1 MVIGNQP
8 HKRGVVRIFND
19 CVSVVVWYTVMC
31 VQREEEGGCISD
43 LKYDRGH
50 KGGSFCSEQCLGGY
64 YNAKRFHIN
73 TKTCLPVV
81 VMLWPILTTVTL
93 QEFNL
98 TAQTC
103 SLRNKQAADSLC
115 KNVR

>member
-8 HKRGVVRIFND
+8 HYRGVVHIFND

-50 KGGSFCSEQCLGGY
+50 KGGSFCSEQCLGAY
-64 YNAKRFHIN
+64 YDAERFHIN
-73 TKTCLPVV
+73 TKNLPASGCNVV
-81 VMLWPILTTVTL
+81 
-93 QEFNL
+93 
-98 TAQTC
+98 
-103 SLRNKQAADSLC
+103 ADPHYRDTSG
-115 KNVR
+115 V